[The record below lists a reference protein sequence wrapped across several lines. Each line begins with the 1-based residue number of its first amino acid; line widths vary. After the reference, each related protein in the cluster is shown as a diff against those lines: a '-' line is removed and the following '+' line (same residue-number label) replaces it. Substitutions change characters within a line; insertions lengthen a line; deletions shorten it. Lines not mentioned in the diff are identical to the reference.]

1 MGFKEI
7 RIGDP
12 SELLDIPAPW
22 RVSKVEEDKEREHLR
37 VHLRYARGSL
47 FHCPECGVVDQPVR
61 DTRPKRWEDLRLA
74 RHRVFIVAQV
84 PRIKCGHCH
93 ALCIADVPWARR
105 RSGLTRRLEELMVTM
120 CIDTPVKKVAD
131 WFGIGDDRL
140 WRFLK
145 RYVDFAR
152 RRVDLSRVRNIGIDE
167 TSTHKRHKYIT
178 VVRDC
183 DTGSVI
189 FACPGRNKT
198 TIREFVR
205 HLIAHGG
212 DPGLIVRACIDM
224 SPAYIAGMREF
235 LPGAEVVF
243 DKFHVV
249 KLANVALDK
258 VRRAERKVCPEDLK
272 HMRFVLLKNGE
283 AIPEGQAALIAALS
297 RKRLKTA
304 RAYDMK
310 ERLRGILKSGHLH
323 KFAAE
328 ITLRIWISRAKRS
341 GIDEFETLGATIE
354 DHLGGILAI
363 FGSGGMSNGPNEAL
377 NGLIQAAKAR
387 ARGFRT
393 LENLIAITFL
403 VAGRLE
409 HLPPSPWKTVAYEG
423 PIYQAPAA
431 GRYRFEG

>member
-1 MGFKEI
+1 MAYKEI
-7 RIGDP
+7 GIGAGGL

-22 RVSKVEEDKEREHLR
+22 KAVKIEEDKVREHVR
-37 VHLRYARGSL
+37 VLLRYDRGSR

-61 DTRPKRWEDLRLA
+61 DTRRKIWEDLRLG
-74 RHRVFIVAQV
+74 RHRLFLVALV
-84 PRIKCGHCH
+84 PRIKCEHCG
-93 ALCIADVPWARR
+93 ALCIADVPFARR

-145 RYVDFAR
+145 RFVAAAKR
-152 RRVDLSRVRNIGIDE
+152 RDDLSGVRRIGIDE

-183 DTGSVI
+183 DTGRVI
-189 FACPGRNKT
+189 FACPGRDKT

-205 HLIAHGG
+205 HLIARGG

-235 LPGAEVVF
+235 LPDAEVVF

-249 KLANVALDK
+249 KLANAALDK

-272 HMRFVLLKNGE
+272 NMRFVLLRNGE
-283 AIPEGQAALIAALS
+283 SIPEWQAALIAALS
-297 RKRLKTA
+297 RKQLKTA

-310 ERLRGILKSGHLH
+310 ESLREILGSGYLH
-323 KFAAE
+323 RFAAE
-328 ITLRIWISRAKRS
+328 IALRIWISRASRS
-341 GIDEFETLGATIE
+341 GIEEFETLGTTIK
-354 DHLGGILAI
+354 DHLDGILAI

-393 LENLIAITFL
+393 LENLIAITYL
-403 VAGRLE
+403 IAGRLR

-423 PIYQAPAA
+423 PIY
-431 GRYRFEG
+431 